1 MVSHLFRL
9 ATYNDIDKICELTQ
23 NMCIATNEP
32 HCPGKI
38 KRVIEHYFYND
49 NDVYFVIMVN
59 KNNTPVGVLVL
70 NVSES
75 IFSDDVL
82 EVTEIWWY
90 ISTGYVHLGLRMI
103 KFVESLFKDESYKS
117 IQIVLSPPYKKSSAI
132 LQKSGYIKK
141 NETLIKDLKH
151 GIC

>member
-1 MVSHLFRL
+1 MYPLFRL
-9 ATYNDIDKICELTQ
+9 ATVKDIDKICELTQ

-32 HCPGKI
+32 YCPDKI
-38 KRVIEHYFYND
+38 KRAVQFYFND
-49 NDVYFVIMVN
+49 NDVYFIVMVN
-59 KNNTPVGVLVL
+59 KNDIPLSVMCL

-82 EVTEIWWY
+82 EVIEVWWY
-90 ISTGYVHLGLRMI
+90 ISTGYVHMGLRMV
-103 KFVESLFKDESYKS
+103 KFVESLFANEPYKS

-132 LQKSGYIKK
+132 LVKSGYIKK

-151 GIC
+151 E